1 MEWSIH
7 GISGHRR
14 GIEHDELMQDLR
26 AHDGKRARALMVAHM
41 KRSMEDVLTNYRSF
55 VTREEK

>member
-1 MEWSIH
+1 MSF
-7 GISGHRR
+7 
-14 GIEHDELMQDLR
+14 MQALR

-55 VTREEK
+55 VTRGEK